1 MSVFRK
7 AYTAGTAVVIMGL
20 MKRAV
25 ATKQRRTRRERVYA
39 SYARA
44 AADRAYMAEME
55 EMDRVF
61 DPAIGDGLADGDLP
75 ARR

>member
-1 MSVFRK
+1 MSVLRR
-7 AYTAGTAVVIMGL
+7 AYTAGAAVLVVGL

-44 AADRAYMAEME
+44 AADREYMAEMAE
-55 EMDRVF
+55 TDRVF
-61 DPAIGDGLADGDLP
+61 DAAVADGLTGSHLSAG
-75 ARR
+75 R

>member
-7 AYTAGTAVVIMGL
+7 AYTAGAAVVIMGL

-39 SYARA
+39 SYAQA
-44 AADRAYMAEME
+44 AADREYMAEME
-55 EMDRVF
+55 EIDRAF
-61 DPAIGDGLADGDLP
+61 DPAVGDGLTEDNQP
-75 ARR
+75 AWR